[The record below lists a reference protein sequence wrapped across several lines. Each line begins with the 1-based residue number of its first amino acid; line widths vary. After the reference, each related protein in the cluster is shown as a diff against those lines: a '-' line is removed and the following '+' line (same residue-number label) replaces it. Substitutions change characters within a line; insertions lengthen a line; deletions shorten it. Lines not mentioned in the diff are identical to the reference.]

1 MFVIEA
7 SNSRG
12 WRWISA
18 ICRDQQRAIE
28 FLASIPPELQPAQRM
43 IEVPACDYPLF
54 IVEDDGFEYG
64 SAELVRRRLSQLRPC
79 GDEDAVLLNAYIVR
93 EDFLP
98 DHPGRDCMGHLYHWH
113 ITDDALRPPRID
125 RILEELVCASR
136 QEPST

>member
-12 WRWISA
+12 RRWVSA
-18 ICRDQQRAIE
+18 ICRDQQRAE
-28 FLASIPPELQPAQRM
+28 AFLASIPADRRSAQRM
-43 IEVPACDYPLF
+43 SEIPTRDYPLF

-64 SAELVRRRLSQLRPC
+64 GPARVRARLSQLQPC
-79 GDEDAVLLNAYIVR
+79 GDEEAVLMNVYLVH

-98 DHPGRDCMGHLYHWH
+98 DPAGRDCMGRLEHWH

-125 RILEELVCASR
+125 GLLETLDRASR
-136 QEPST
+136 ASSGD